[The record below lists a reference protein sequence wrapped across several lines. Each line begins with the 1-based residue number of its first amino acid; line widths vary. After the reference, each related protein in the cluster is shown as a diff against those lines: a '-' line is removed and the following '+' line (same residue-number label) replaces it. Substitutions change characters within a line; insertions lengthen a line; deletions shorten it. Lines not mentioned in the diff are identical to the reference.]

1 MKYVEEY
8 EEIRIWYKRPST
20 NHYL

>member
-1 MKYVEEY
+1 MKYVQEY